1 MTPLVTDIRRPGADP
16 VARADRDPQGG
27 KGTVTFDGIQRYAG
41 LTVRHDPGKNGA
53 LVFALLAIAG
63 LVLSLS
69 VRRRRVFVRLDPG
82 PTPAYGGPRGWPGP
96 R

>member
-1 MTPLVTDIRRPGADP
+1 MSRNV
-16 VARADRDPQGG
+16 
-27 KGTVTFDGIQRYAG
+27 YAG

-82 PTPAYGGPRGWPGP
+82 PRRTVVRVGALARGEDAGLVEEVDKVQMAVADLFG
-96 R
+96 REKGTA